1 MNLSNKLLSDIVFFR
16 SYPKYLPHLQR
27 RESFEE
33 TINRDMTMHLDRFP
47 KLSKDIIKAFGFVHD
62 REVMPSMRRLQFAG
76 SGVQKNN
83 LRQFNCFRKDTKFVT
98 STGLKAFSDFVDGQ
112 KIKVLTH
119 TGSWKK
125 AIVRCYGMQPMKEIS
140 IKKRTSKEYKVWAT
154 KNHTW
159 ILRDGTRT
167 QEIKVGDTLY
177 PCSNVFGE
185 FDFWEADPIEQ
196 YYWCCGYIFGD
207 GTCVKNVQKKVMS
220 SMVRLCGLDKN
231 KYLDRFVSLGF
242 KNSSC
247 ASINGDV
254 IVYTGHYFKTAPNP
268 KVDSPN
274 LIRAF
279 CAGYLDADGGRYTGA
294 SNKSKF
300 TSIQAADKDHQWV
313 IENLFPIA
321 GVFIHQRDQSIS
333 WKTNFGPRNPDTK
346 KYAITTDLTSKTLN
360 QFKVVSISEEEKQE
374 EAWCLEVK
382 DDKSF
387 ILENGIATGNCSY
400 LAIDHPKA
408 FGEILFLLLSGCGVG
423 FSVQGHHIEQLP
435 TIKIPRQEGIHIVQ
449 DSISG
454 WGCALDTLVEAY
466 FYNRVRPIFD
476 FSKISPKGTILP
488 TTGAKAP
495 GAGPLEHALK
505 EIELRLKAAQG
516 RKLRDIE
523 IHDIICIASDCVL
536 AGGIRRSSLISLFDR
551 NSTPMLKCK
560 SGDWYTRHPYRARA
574 NNSAV
579 MPRNEVTYD
588 EFYFVYNICKDS
600 KSGEPG
606 ILWVNDKN
614 MLVNP
619 CFSGDTEIYL
629 SSGRK
634 KITEILDQEVEVW
647 DGENWTKTTFR
658 VTGYDKLLLK
668 IKLGKEDWFTKQ
680 YNKKLPEIEITPEHS
695 VITCDK
701 DRKNIVR
708 KLARDLQVG
717 DYLLDSSKFKGLPE
731 VVSSIERSHIAEKV
745 YCCTVPTTNSL
756 SLANGIH
763 IGQCGEIS
771 LLPMQ
776 LCNLTTVNQTGIT
789 TKKEF
794 LQRVHAAAF
803 LGTLQ
808 AAFTDFPFMRE
819 TWKET
824 TEREALIGV
833 SFTGIADNSGLV
845 TTEWLHEGAKLVLE
859 TNEKYAKKIGINLAA
874 RATTLKPEGSSSC
887 VLCSSSGIHARHDKH
902 YLRRVRISKNE
913 ALAAYLQATIPQLV
927 EDDKFTAN
935 TIVVTIPQES
945 PSNAIIRSEE
955 TANSLFDR
963 VLFYNENWVR
973 AGHRSGSNYNNV
985 SATINL
991 KDDEWDSFRER
1002 LWNER
1007 DRYNA
1012 ISLLPYDTG
1021 IYQQAPFET
1030 CTKEK
1035 YEELI
1040 KVVQDVDLR
1049 DVIEGDDH
1057 TTLLQNLACSGGACE
1072 II

>member
-62 REVMPSMRRLQFAG
+62 REVMPSMRSLQFAG
-76 SGVQKNN
+76 SGIQKNN
-83 LRQFNCFRKDTKFVT
+83 LR
-98 STGLKAFSDFVDGQ
+98 
-112 KIKVLTH
+112 
-119 TGSWKK
+119 
-125 AIVRCYGMQPMKEIS
+125 
-140 IKKRTSKEYKVWAT
+140 
-154 KNHTW
+154 
-159 ILRDGTRT
+159 
-167 QEIKVGDTLY
+167 
-177 PCSNVFGE
+177 
-185 FDFWEADPIEQ
+185 
-196 YYWCCGYIFGD
+196 
-207 GTCVKNVQKKVMS
+207 
-220 SMVRLCGLDKN
+220 
-231 KYLDRFVSLGF
+231 
-242 KNSSC
+242 
-247 ASINGDV
+247 
-254 IVYTGHYFKTAPNP
+254 
-268 KVDSPN
+268 
-274 LIRAF
+274 
-279 CAGYLDADGGRYTGA
+279 
-294 SNKSKF
+294 
-300 TSIQAADKDHQWV
+300 
-313 IENLFPIA
+313 
-321 GVFIHQRDQSIS
+321 
-333 WKTNFGPRNPDTK
+333 NF
-346 KYAITTDLTSKTLN
+346 
-360 QFKVVSISEEEKQE
+360 
-374 EAWCLEVK
+374 
-382 DDKSF
+382 
-387 ILENGIATGNCSY
+387 NCSY
-400 LAIDHPKA
+400 EAIDHPKA

-449 DSISG
+449 DSIAG

-551 NSTPMLKCK
+551 NSTSMLKCK

-588 EFYFVYNICKDS
+588 EFYFVYNMCKDS

-619 CFSGDTEIYL
+619 
-629 SSGRK
+629 
-634 KITEILDQEVEVW
+634 
-647 DGENWTKTTFR
+647 
-658 VTGYDKLLLK
+658 
-668 IKLGKEDWFTKQ
+668 
-680 YNKKLPEIEITPEHS
+680 
-695 VITCDK
+695 
-701 DRKNIVR
+701 
-708 KLARDLQVG
+708 
-717 DYLLDSSKFKGLPE
+717 
-731 VVSSIERSHIAEKV
+731 
-745 YCCTVPTTNSL
+745 
-756 SLANGIH
+756 
-763 IGQCGEIS
+763 CGEIS

-945 PSNAIIRSEE
+945 PSNALIRSEE

-973 AGHRSGSNYNNV
+973 TGHRSGSNYNNV

>member
-62 REVMPSMRRLQFAG
+62 REVMPSMRSLQFAG
-76 SGVQKNN
+76 SGIQKNN
-83 LRQFNCFRKDTKFVT
+83 LR
-98 STGLKAFSDFVDGQ
+98 
-112 KIKVLTH
+112 
-119 TGSWKK
+119 
-125 AIVRCYGMQPMKEIS
+125 
-140 IKKRTSKEYKVWAT
+140 
-154 KNHTW
+154 
-159 ILRDGTRT
+159 
-167 QEIKVGDTLY
+167 
-177 PCSNVFGE
+177 
-185 FDFWEADPIEQ
+185 
-196 YYWCCGYIFGD
+196 
-207 GTCVKNVQKKVMS
+207 
-220 SMVRLCGLDKN
+220 
-231 KYLDRFVSLGF
+231 
-242 KNSSC
+242 
-247 ASINGDV
+247 
-254 IVYTGHYFKTAPNP
+254 
-268 KVDSPN
+268 
-274 LIRAF
+274 
-279 CAGYLDADGGRYTGA
+279 
-294 SNKSKF
+294 
-300 TSIQAADKDHQWV
+300 
-313 IENLFPIA
+313 
-321 GVFIHQRDQSIS
+321 
-333 WKTNFGPRNPDTK
+333 NF
-346 KYAITTDLTSKTLN
+346 
-360 QFKVVSISEEEKQE
+360 
-374 EAWCLEVK
+374 
-382 DDKSF
+382 
-387 ILENGIATGNCSY
+387 NCSY
-400 LAIDHPKA
+400 EAIDHPKA

-449 DSISG
+449 DSIAG

-551 NSTPMLKCK
+551 NSTSMLKCK

-579 MPRNEVTYD
+579 MPRNEVTYE
-588 EFYFVYNICKDS
+588 EFYFVYNMCKDS

-619 CFSGDTEIYL
+619 
-629 SSGRK
+629 
-634 KITEILDQEVEVW
+634 
-647 DGENWTKTTFR
+647 
-658 VTGYDKLLLK
+658 
-668 IKLGKEDWFTKQ
+668 
-680 YNKKLPEIEITPEHS
+680 
-695 VITCDK
+695 
-701 DRKNIVR
+701 
-708 KLARDLQVG
+708 
-717 DYLLDSSKFKGLPE
+717 
-731 VVSSIERSHIAEKV
+731 
-745 YCCTVPTTNSL
+745 
-756 SLANGIH
+756 
-763 IGQCGEIS
+763 CGEIS

-945 PSNAIIRSEE
+945 PSNALIRSEE

-973 AGHRSGSNYNNV
+973 TGHRSGSNYNNV